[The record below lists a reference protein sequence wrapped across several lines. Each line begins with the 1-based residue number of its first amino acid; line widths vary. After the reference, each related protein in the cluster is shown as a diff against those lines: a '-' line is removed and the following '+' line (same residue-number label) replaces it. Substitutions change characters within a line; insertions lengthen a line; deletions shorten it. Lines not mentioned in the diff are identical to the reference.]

1 MGRFGIGQAVRRKED
16 SRLVTGRGC
25 FTDDLR
31 PEGCAFAAFVRSP
44 HAHANIRSIDLS
56 AARRVP
62 GVLAVLT
69 IDDLDAA
76 GIGPLPCLTL
86 YKNRDGTPMA
96 EPERPVLARGRVRFV
111 GDPVVAVIA
120 DSRQAAKDG
129 AEAVVVDYEPL
140 PAVVDLA
147 RAFDPDA
154 PQIWPEA
161 PRNLALDWE
170 IGDPAAVD
178 RYFAQADRVIEL
190 ELVNNRIVV
199 NPMETRACLA
209 EYDPAC
215 DRLTLT
221 VGSQGVHSMH
231 AILCDRVLKIPR
243 DRLRVMTRDVG
254 GAFGMKIFVF
264 PEYPVCLHAARLL
277 KRPVKWVAERSE
289 SFLCDSHGR
298 DHLTKVTIALDADR
312 RMTAIRAEVRANLG
326 AYLSQFGPFIPTECG
341 AQMYTG
347 VYRFEAAHFR
357 VRCAYTN
364 TQPVDAYRGAGR
376 PEAAY
381 AVERAVD
388 YVARALG
395 EDPVSFR
402 KRNYIEAAALP
413 YRTALG
419 YVYDS
424 GDFARLTELALARAD
439 VAGFAERRRQSAA
452 RGELRGLG
460 VAYYIERC
468 ASGADESAR
477 LQVRPDGRVRLFIG
491 TMNNGQGHETAYAQ
505 IVSDALGVDFEAVE
519 VIQGDTDL
527 IATGRGTGGSR
538 SVPVG
543 GAAVRVT
550 AHRLIER
557 AKALAAEMLEAAE
570 ADIVFAEG
578 RLRVV
583 GTDRSLSLFEVA
595 ARAGGEGLDET
606 GSWKP
611 DAPTFP
617 NGCHVCEVVIDR
629 DTGRIRI
636 DRYTVVD
643 DFGIVINPLLL
654 AGQVH
659 GGIAQGV
666 GQALLEE
673 VVFDRDTGQLLS
685 GSLMDYALPRAD
697 DLPSI
702 DFSYVEIPC
711 TTNPLGIKGAGEAG
725 AIGAPPAVI
734 NAVVD
739 ALASFGILHVDMPA
753 TQQRIFQLLQAVG
766 PSGKVDLASV
776 SP

>member
-1 MGRFGIGQAVRRKED
+1 MGRFGIGQAVTRKED

-31 PEGCAFAAFVRSP
+31 PEGCLFAAFVRSP
-44 HAHANIRSIDLS
+44 HAHAAIRSVDVS
-56 AARRVP
+56 AARAMP
-62 GVLAVLT
+62 GVHAVFT

-76 GIGPLPCLTL
+76 GIGPLPCMTP
-86 YKNRDGTPMA
+86 YRNRDGTPMP

-120 DSRQAAKDG
+120 ETRHAAKDA

-140 PAVVDLA
+140 PAVVELA
-147 RAFDPDA
+147 RAFDPDV

-161 PRNLALDWE
+161 PGNLALDWE
-170 IGDPAAVD
+170 IGDPDAVD
-178 RYFAQADRVIEL
+178 RLFAEADRVIEL
-190 ELVNNRIVV
+190 TLVNNRIVV

-209 EYDPAC
+209 EYDAER

-243 DRLRVMTRDVG
+243 EKLRVVTRDVG

-277 KRPVKWVAERSE
+277 GRPVKWVAERGE
-289 SFLCDSHGR
+289 SFLADTHGR
-298 DHLTKVTIALDADR
+298 DHLTTVSIALDADR

-326 AYLSQFGPFIPTECG
+326 AYLSQFGPFIPTDCG

-357 VRCAYTN
+357 VRCAFTN

-388 YVARALG
+388 HVARTLG
-395 EDPVSFR
+395 EDPVAFR
-402 KRNYIEAAALP
+402 KRNYIPASAMP
-413 YRTALG
+413 YTTALG
-419 YVYDS
+419 YTYDS
-424 GDFARLTELALARAD
+424 GDFARLTDMALERAD
-439 VAGFAERRRQSAA
+439 AAGFPERRRASEE

-477 LQVRPDGRVRLFIG
+477 VQVLPEGRVRLYIG
-491 TMNNGQGHETAYAQ
+491 TMNNGQGHETAYSQ
-505 IVSDALGVDFEAVE
+505 IVSDALGVPFEAVE

-527 IATGRGTGGSR
+527 VATGRGTGGSR

-543 GAAVRVT
+543 GSAVKATSDRVV
-550 AHRLIER
+550 ER
-557 AKALAAEMLEAAE
+557 AKALAADLLEAAE
-570 ADIVFAEG
+570 ADIVFEEG
-578 RLRVV
+578 RFRVV
-583 GTDRSLSLFEVA
+583 GTDRTVGLFEVA
-595 ARAGGEGLDET
+595 ARAGENGLDET

-617 NGCHVCEVVIDR
+617 NGCHVCEVTIDR
-629 DTGRIRI
+629 ETGRVRI
-636 DRYTVVD
+636 ERYTVVD
-643 DFGIVINPLLL
+643 DFGVVVNPLLL

-659 GGIAQGV
+659 GGIAQAV

-673 VVFDRDTGQLLS
+673 VVFDPESGQLLS
-685 GSLMDYALPRAD
+685 GSFMDYTMPRAD
-697 DLPSI
+697 DLPPI
-702 DFSYVEIPC
+702 DFTWVEIPC
-711 TTNPLGIKGAGEAG
+711 TTNLLGIKGAGEAG

-739 ALASFGILHVDMPA
+739 ALSGFGVLHVDMPA
-753 TQQRIFQLLQAVG
+753 TQKRIFGILRAADG
-766 PSGKVDLASV
+766 GARS
-776 SP
+776 

>member
-1 MGRFGIGQAVRRKED
+1 MGRFGIGQAVTRKED

-25 FTDDLR
+25 FTDDLQ
-31 PEGCAFAAFVRSP
+31 PEGCLFAAFVRSP
-44 HAHANIRSIDLS
+44 HAHAEIRSVDLS
-56 AARRVP
+56 AARAVP
-62 GVLAVLT
+62 GVRAVFT

-76 GIGPLPCLTL
+76 GIGPLPCMTP
-86 YKNRDGTPMA
+86 YRNRDGTPMA

-120 DSRQAAKDG
+120 ETRHAAKDA
-129 AEAVVVDYEPL
+129 AEAVVVEYEPL
-140 PAVVDLA
+140 PAVVELA
-147 RAFDPDA
+147 RAFDPDV

-161 PRNLALDWE
+161 PGNLALDWE
-170 IGDPAAVD
+170 IGDPDAVD
-178 RYFAQADRVIEL
+178 RHFAQADRVIEL
-190 ELVNNRIVV
+190 TLVNNRIVV

-209 EYDPAC
+209 EYDPEA

-231 AILCDRVLKIPR
+231 TILCDRVLKIPR
-243 DRLRVMTRDVG
+243 EKLRVVTRDVG

-277 KRPVKWVAERSE
+277 GRPVKWVAERGE
-289 SFLCDSHGR
+289 SFVCDTHGR
-298 DHLTKVTIALDADR
+298 DHLTTVSIALGADR

-326 AYLSQFGPFIPTECG
+326 AYLSQFGPFIPTDCG

-357 VRCAYTN
+357 VRCAFTN

-388 YVARALG
+388 YVARVLG
-395 EDPVSFR
+395 EDPVAFR
-402 KRNYIEAAALP
+402 KRNYIPASAMP
-413 YRTALG
+413 YPTALG
-419 YVYDS
+419 YTYDS
-424 GDFARLTELALARAD
+424 GDFARLTDMALERAD
-439 VAGFAERRRQSAA
+439 AAGFPERRRRSQA

-477 LQVRPDGRVRLFIG
+477 VQVLPEGRVRVYIG
-491 TMNNGQGHETAYAQ
+491 TMNNGQGHETAYSQ
-505 IVSDALGVDFEAVE
+505 IVSDALGVPFEAVE
-519 VIQGDTDL
+519 VIQGDTDRV
-527 IATGRGTGGSR
+527 ATGRGTGGSR

-543 GAAVRVT
+543 GSAVKATSDRIV
-550 AHRLIER
+550 ER
-557 AKALAAEMLEAAE
+557 AKAIAADMLEAAE
-570 ADIVFAEG
+570 ADIVFEEG
-578 RLRVV
+578 RFRVV
-583 GTDRSLSLFEVA
+583 GTDRTVMLFEVA
-595 ARAGGEGLDET
+595 ARAGENGLDET

-617 NGCHVCEVVIDR
+617 NGCHVCEVVVDR
-629 DTGRIRI
+629 ETGRVRI
-636 DRYTVVD
+636 ERYTVVD
-643 DFGIVINPLLL
+643 DFGVVVNPLLL

-673 VVFDRDTGQLLS
+673 VVFDPESGQLLS
-685 GSLMDYALPRAD
+685 GSFMDYTLPRAD

-702 DFSYVEIPC
+702 DFTFVEIPC
-711 TTNPLGIKGAGEAG
+711 TTNLLGIKGAGEAG

-739 ALASFGILHVDMPA
+739 ALSDLGVLHVDMPA
-753 TQQRIFQLLQAVG
+753 TQKRLFGLLRERSKHPGA
-766 PSGKVDLASV
+766 D
-776 SP
+776 